1 MNKIIKRSIIFILSI
16 YAIYILV
23 IQQRMLNSYAVEKNQ
38 YVNQLSQAEAEHN
51 ELSKTLE
58 GLNSTDYIEDIARDK
73 LDMYLPNE
81 RVYIDIT
88 K

>member
-1 MNKIIKRSIIFILSI
+1 MKKLLKYTFVILIFI
-16 YAIYILV
+16 YI
-23 IQQRMLNSYAVEKNQ
+23 IHIFITQQGLLNSYAAESKGYQNQ
-38 YVNQLSQAEAEHN
+38 IESANKIQEELLSSIQSLNQ
-51 ELSKTLE
+51 
-58 GLNSTDYIEDIARDK
+58 TDYIEGEARKK

>member
-1 MNKIIKRSIIFILSI
+1 MKKLLEYTFIILIFI
-16 YAIYILV
+16 YIV
-23 IQQRMLNSYAVEKNQ
+23 HVFIAQQGLLNSYAVESKEYQTKIEEANKNQ
-38 YVNQLSQAEAEHN
+38 QELLSAI
-51 ELSKTLE
+51 E
-58 GLNSTDYIEDIARDK
+58 GLNSIDYIEEEAREK

>member
-1 MNKIIKRSIIFILSI
+1 MKKILRYTFVILIFI
-16 YAIYILV
+16 YI
-23 IQQRMLNSYAVEKNQ
+23 IHIFITQQGLLNSYAVESKGYKSQIEEANKTQ
-38 YVNQLSQAEAEHN
+38 EELLSSIQ
-51 ELSKTLE
+51 S
-58 GLNSTDYIEDIARDK
+58 LNLTNYIEEEAREK

>member
-1 MNKIIKRSIIFILSI
+1 MNKVIKRLIILLLSI

-23 IQQRMLNSYAVEKNQ
+23 AQQKMLNSYAAEKKQ
-38 YVNQLSQAEAEHN
+38 YIEQIEEAEAEQN
-51 ELSKTLE
+51 ELNQSLE
-58 GLNSTDYIEDIARDK
+58 GLNSTEYIEDIAREK